1 MPNEQ
6 FSNKPINILKA
17 SLPFLPGTAQRF
29 ISYYIKIEEFNILCN
44 NLNDEIDN
52 DIRACENNNYPNP
65 NDLVNAIK
73 PYLNNSERELVDM
86 FMNMTT
92 ALNMYTAYKSLP
104 NMYNSK
110 PNTDVNEKK
119 YSTETFHNTENDSA
133 FVNTVENNS
142 DSTDNSNKYNSV
154 NNTDSNFNDS
164 LTNNSDN
171 NSNGNS
177 NNNSINNSINN
188 STNNF
193 NNINIDMLKNML
205 SPSQRAMF
213 DTYSSMLNN

>member
-1 MPNEQ
+1 MPNEH

-17 SLPFLPGTAQRF
+17 SLPFLPGNAQRF

-52 DIRACENNNYPNP
+52 DVRACENDSSANS

-86 FMNMTT
+86 FINMTN

-104 NMYNSK
+104 NLYSGKSEEDISISESK
-110 PNTDVNEKK
+110 ENYEPET
-119 YSTETFHNTENDSA
+119 YSNNGNYANDN
-133 FVNTVENNS
+133 F
-142 DSTDNSNKYNSV
+142 
-154 NNTDSNFNDS
+154 DSN
-164 LTNNSDN
+164 
-171 NSNGNS
+171 NS
-177 NNNSINNSINN
+177 NNNNNS
-188 STNNF
+188 NF

-205 SPSQRAMF
+205 SPSQKAMF

>member
-1 MPNEQ
+1 MPNEH

-110 PNTDVNEKK
+110 PNTDVNVNEKK
-119 YSTETFHNTENDSA
+119 YNSEMSHNIENNSA
-133 FVNTVENNS
+133 FVNTADSNN
-142 DSTDNSNKYNSV
+142 DSVDNSINYNNI
-154 NNTDSNFNDS
+154 NNNADSNFNDS
-164 LTNNSDN
+164 LNNNSDDRSN
-171 NSNGNS
+171 DSSNDSPNSNS
-177 NNNSINNSINN
+177 N
-188 STNNF
+188 NNF